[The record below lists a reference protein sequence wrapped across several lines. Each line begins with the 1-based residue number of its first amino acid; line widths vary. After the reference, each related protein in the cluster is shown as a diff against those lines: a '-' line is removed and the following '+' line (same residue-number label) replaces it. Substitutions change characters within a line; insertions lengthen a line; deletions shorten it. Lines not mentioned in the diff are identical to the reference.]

1 MKSPKRKDYPI
12 ECILDFSPRNIVIPL
27 DWTPEKAQKI
37 TSIIQLIDE
46 RIWSI
51 YGELIIAQYRENCL
65 IDPHE
70 QLCAEVEA
78 RPDRCCDDD
87 IPF

>member
-1 MKSPKRKDYPI
+1 MKCPKRKDYPI
-12 ECILDFSPRNIVIPL
+12 ECIFDFSPRNIVIPL
-27 DWTPEKAQKI
+27 DWTPAQAHNI
-37 TSIIQLIDE
+37 TSTIQFIDE

-65 IDPHE
+65 IDRHE

-78 RPDRCCDDD
+78 LRNSLNDD

>member
-12 ECILDFSPRNIVIPL
+12 EYIFDFSPRNIVIPL
-27 DWTPEKAQKI
+27 DWTPEQAEKI
-37 TSIIQLIDE
+37 TSTIQLIDE

-51 YGELIIAQYRENCL
+51 YGEFIIAQYRENCL
-65 IDPHE
+65 MDRHE

-78 RPDRCCDDD
+78 LRNRINDD